1 MANPAIS
8 PGNLNLTLTSVTIP
22 AFSSL
27 NITTPFFGKG
37 FARLALEGE
46 MTRHLPVAVGVV
58 MSPQL
63 YLLATLTV
71 NLVKSQ
77 NLANLYKQQ
86 WELNT
91 LLGAVT
97 VRTDS
102 SVLSAFD
109 LSQVG
114 IVDVRELTFNGDEAD
129 MILTLRGQYYINSS
143 VWP

>member
-1 MANPAIS
+1 MANPAIT
-8 PGNLNLTLTSVTIP
+8 PGSLTLTLTGVTIP
-22 AFSSL
+22 AFPSL

-63 YLLATLTV
+63 YLMATLTV

-77 NLANLYKQQ
+77 NLANLYKKQ
-86 WELNT
+86 WET
-91 LLGAVT
+91 QTILGAVT

-109 LSQVG
+109 LNQVG
-114 IVDVRELTFNGDEAD
+114 ISDVREMTFNGDEAD
-129 MILTLRGQYYINSS
+129 MIVTLKGQYFINSAI
-143 VWP
+143 WP